1 MDDVSLAN
9 MVIYKT
15 CKEDY
20 NDTICLDL
28 LNDNY
33 TEINEEVQETVST
46 KLTYISNFHSVR
58 LFSNKVSYF
67 KL

>member
-33 TEINEEVQETVST
+33 TEINEEVQEAVST
-46 KLTYISNFHSVR
+46 
-58 LFSNKVSYF
+58 
-67 KL
+67 